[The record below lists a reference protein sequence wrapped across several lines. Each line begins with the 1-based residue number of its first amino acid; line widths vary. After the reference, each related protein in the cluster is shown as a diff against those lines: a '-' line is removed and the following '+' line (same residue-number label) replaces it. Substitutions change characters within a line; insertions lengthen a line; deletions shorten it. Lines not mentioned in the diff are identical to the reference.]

1 MRFLNVNRSIRTLH
15 EASTQPPVVM
25 DVVLAANALVDEETP
40 ADRADVHAG
49 VVVSLSA
56 DQLTG
61 RTHQALRLTPA
72 SMVSTRQ
79 SNANV
84 SGLLADLLRLRPET
98 HELSHEAGYRMKR
111 AIA

>member
-1 MRFLNVNRSIRTLH
+1 MRFLNVNRSIRALH

-25 DVVLAANALVDEETP
+25 DGRLGRNALVDEETP

-84 SGLLADLLRLRPET
+84 SGLLADLLRLRPEA
-98 HELSHEAGYRMKR
+98 HEAGYRCDR
-111 AIA
+111 SIG

>member
-1 MRFLNVNRSIRTLH
+1 MRFPNANRSIRALH
-15 EASTQPPVVM
+15 EASTQPPVAM
-25 DVVLAANALVDEETP
+25 AANALIDEAIP

-79 SNANV
+79 SNAN
-84 SGLLADLLRLRPET
+84 P
-98 HELSHEAGYRMKR
+98 
-111 AIA
+111 